1 MRLLPSEA
9 ANTWFEAIFWLDG
22 RCTLSAK
29 VPINA
34 GSIVKPGSTTL
45 HCSSGAFLRPVS
57 DAAFTSLNPTTR
69 LVMIFRCPI
78 RLLYCFA
85 VLVLCA
91 QFASPAVA
99 QFEKRLYHPRPES
112 IPDATDPSLVI
123 DLSDLEEWDE
133 LPPFIDTTGFR
144 TVVFGRED
152 GEDYELLSHVADVAT
167 DGKGAIFIL
176 DAWPGTDAAS
186 DAKTVHVI
194 DTEANYLGN
203 FGRTGDGPGEFMYP
217 RFLMVAD
224 EGNTVLV
231 AGSDRRVV
239 VFKRTESGTFEF
251 DKNLRTSTGASAAC
265 LMRGHFYVVRY
276 QQSSG
281 HVIHKYT
288 MDGDYVTGFGTPYE
302 YDNPGVVRYMSNG
315 ARLSCIEDH
324 GVVAI
329 SHYSIP
335 VIRAYNEEGDQLWV
349 VRVEG
354 IRTGKEITESGSS
367 TTFHGRAGSEKGYG
381 FLRISEAFGDGWL
394 YLSAQKELGDDRRRV
409 LTFRI
414 DPETGAYTHVG
425 SGGVLTITED
435 DLLVFGGLVENE
447 DGFRTP
453 QVVIRSK
460 KEDQ

>member
-1 MRLLPSEA
+1 MTRP
-9 ANTWFEAIFWLDG
+9 
-22 RCTLSAK
+22 
-29 VPINA
+29 VPPLN
-34 GSIVKPGSTTL
+34 STTL
-45 HCSSGAFLRPVS
+45 
-57 DAAFTSLNPTTR
+57 
-69 LVMIFRCPI
+69 LVMIFRCPL
-78 RLLYCFA
+78 RLLVCLA
-85 VLVLCA
+85 VLMVWA
-91 QFASPAVA
+91 QYASPAVA

-112 IPDATDPSLVI
+112 IPEATDPSLVI
-123 DLSDLEEWDE
+123 DLSDLEKWDE

-144 TVVFGRED
+144 TVIFGRED
-152 GEDYELLSHVADVAT
+152 GEDYELLSRVADVAT
-167 DGKGAIFIL
+167 DGKGTIFIL
-176 DAWPGTDAAS
+176 DAMPGTRAAS
-186 DAKTVHVI
+186 EAKTVHVI
-194 DTEANYLGN
+194 DAEANYLGS
-203 FGRTGDGPGEFMYP
+203 FGQTGEGPGEFRYP

-231 AGSDRRVV
+231 AGSDQRVV

-288 MDGDYVTGFGTPYE
+288 MDGDYVKGFGTPYE
-302 YDNPGVVRYMSNG
+302 YDNPMVVRFMSDS
-315 ARLSCIEDH
+315 ASISCIEDH

-329 SHYSIP
+329 SPQSIP

-349 VRVEG
+349 VRVDG
-354 IRTGKEITESGSS
+354 IRNGLEITESGRR
-367 TTFHGRAGSEKGYG
+367 TTFQSSGQSDKGRG
-381 FLRISEAFGDGWL
+381 FARISEAFGDGWL
-394 YLSAQKELGDDRRRV
+394 YLTASKELGDDRRRV

-425 SGGVLTITED
+425 SGGVYTITEA
-435 DLLVFGGLVENE
+435 DLLVHGGLVENE
-447 DGFRTP
+447 DGIRIP

>member
-1 MRLLPSEA
+1 MTRLVPPLNSI
-9 ANTWFEAIFWLDG
+9 IF
-22 RCTLSAK
+22 
-29 VPINA
+29 
-34 GSIVKPGSTTL
+34 
-45 HCSSGAFLRPVS
+45 
-57 DAAFTSLNPTTR
+57 
-69 LVMIFRCPI
+69 LVMIFRCPL
-78 RLLYCFA
+78 RLLVCLA
-85 VLVLCA
+85 VLMLWA
-91 QFASPAVA
+91 QSTPPAIA

-112 IPDATDPSLVI
+112 IPDATDPSLDI
-123 DLSDLEEWDE
+123 DLSDLEKWDE

-251 DKNLRTSTGASAAC
+251 DKNLRTNTGASAAC
-265 LMRGHFYVVRY
+265 LMRGYFYVVRY
-276 QQSSG
+276 EPSSD
-281 HVIHKYT
+281 HIIHKYT
-288 MDGDYVTGFGTPYE
+288 MNGDYVTGFGTPYE
-302 YDNPGVVRYMSNG
+302 YDNPQIVSYMTNG
-315 ARLSCIEDH
+315 ESWLSCNEDH

-329 SHYSIP
+329 SHYLIP

-354 IRTGKEITESGSS
+354 IRTGKEITESGSR
-367 TTFHGRAGSEKGYG
+367 TTSLPREGNRKGHG

-394 YLSAQKELGDDRRRV
+394 YLTASKELGDDRRRV

-414 DPETGAYTHVG
+414 DPETGVYTHVG
-425 SGGVLTITED
+425 SGGMHTITEAN
-435 DLLVFGGLVENE
+435 LLVQERSAENE
-447 DGFRTP
+447 DGFRIP

-460 KEDQ
+460 KEE

>member
-1 MRLLPSEA
+1 MTRLLP
-9 ANTWFEAIFWLDG
+9 
-22 RCTLSAK
+22 
-29 VPINA
+29 P
-34 GSIVKPGSTTL
+34 
-45 HCSSGAFLRPVS
+45 
-57 DAAFTSLNPTTR
+57 LNPTSL
-69 LVMIFRCPI
+69 LVKIFRCPI
-78 RLLYCFA
+78 RLLYYLA
-85 VLVLCA
+85 VLTLWV
-91 QFASPAVA
+91 QSASPAVA

-112 IPDATDPSLVI
+112 IPEATDPSLVI
-123 DLSDLEEWDE
+123 DLSDLEKWDE

-152 GEDYELLSHVADVAT
+152 GEDYELLSYVADIAT
-167 DGKGAIFIL
+167 DGKGTIFIL
-176 DAWPGTDAAS
+176 EAYPGTNAPTTT
-186 DAKTVHVI
+186 KTVHVI
-194 DTEANYLGN
+194 DAEANYLGS
-203 FGRTGDGPGEFMYP
+203 FGQAGEGPGEFRYP

-231 AGSDRRVV
+231 AGSDQRVV
-239 VFKRTESGTFEF
+239 VFKRTEGGTFEF

-265 LMRGHFYVVRY
+265 LMRGHFYVMRY

-302 YDNPGVVRYMSNG
+302 YDNPHIVNYMTNSESW
-315 ARLSCIEDH
+315 LSCNEDH

-329 SHYSIP
+329 SHYLIP

-349 VRVEG
+349 IRVEG
-354 IRTGKEITESGSS
+354 IRTGLEITESGSR
-367 TTFHGRAGSEKGYG
+367 TTSLPREGNRKGHG
-381 FLRISEAFGDGWL
+381 FLQISEAFGDGWL
-394 YLSAQKELGDDRRRV
+394 YLIASKELGDDRRRV

-425 SGGVLTITED
+425 SGGVHTITEA

-447 DGFRTP
+447 DGIRIP

>member
-1 MRLLPSEA
+1 
-9 ANTWFEAIFWLDG
+9 
-22 RCTLSAK
+22 
-29 VPINA
+29 
-34 GSIVKPGSTTL
+34 
-45 HCSSGAFLRPVS
+45 
-57 DAAFTSLNPTTR
+57 
-69 LVMIFRCPI
+69 MIFRCPF
-78 RLLYCFA
+78 RLLVYLA
-85 VLVLCA
+85 VLMLWA
-91 QFASPAVA
+91 QSASPAAA

-112 IPDATDPSLVI
+112 IPEATDPSLVI
-123 DLSDLEEWDE
+123 DLSDLEKWDE

-167 DGKGAIFIL
+167 DGKGTIFIL
-176 DAWPGTDAAS
+176 DAYPGTNAPTTT
-186 DAKTVHVI
+186 KTVHVI
-194 DTEANYLGN
+194 DTEANYLGS
-203 FGRTGDGPGEFMYP
+203 FGRAGEGPGEFRYP

-231 AGSDRRVV
+231 AGSDRRVA

-302 YDNPGVVRYMSNG
+302 YDNPNVVRYISDG
-315 ARLSCIEDH
+315 AWLSCIEDH

-354 IRTGKEITESGSS
+354 IRNGREIAENGSR
-367 TTFHGRAGSEKGYG
+367 TTFFPREGSEKGYG
-381 FLRISEAFGDGWL
+381 LLPISEAFGDGWL

-409 LTFRI
+409 LIFRI

-425 SGGVLTITED
+425 SGGVPTITEAN
-435 DLLVFGGLVENE
+435 LLVMRTSAENE
-447 DGFRTP
+447 YGTRTP

>member
-1 MRLLPSEA
+1 ML
-9 ANTWFEAIFWLDG
+9 W
-22 RCTLSAK
+22 
-29 VPINA
+29 
-34 GSIVKPGSTTL
+34 
-45 HCSSGAFLRPVS
+45 
-57 DAAFTSLNPTTR
+57 
-69 LVMIFRCPI
+69 
-78 RLLYCFA
+78 
-85 VLVLCA
+85 A

-99 QFEKRLYHPRPES
+99 QFEKRLFHPRPKS
-112 IPDATDPSLVI
+112 IPEATDPSLVI
-123 DLSDLEEWDE
+123 DLSDLEKWDE

-152 GEDYELLSHVADVAT
+152 GEDYELLSYVADVAT
-167 DGKGAIFIL
+167 DGKGTIFIL

-194 DTEANYLGN
+194 DTEANYLGS
-203 FGRTGDGPGEFMYP
+203 FGQTGDGPGEFRYP

-251 DKNLRTSTGASAAC
+251 DKNLHTSTGASEAC
-265 LMRGHFYVVRY
+265 LMRGHFYLVRY
-276 QQSSG
+276 LSSSG

-302 YDNPGVVRYMSNG
+302 YDNPSVVRYISDHG
-315 ARLSCIEDH
+315 WLSCNEDR
-324 GVVAI
+324 GVVAF
-329 SHYSIP
+329 SNYFIP
-335 VIRAYNEEGDQLWV
+335 VIRAYNEDGDQLWV
-349 VRVEG
+349 VRVDG
-354 IRTGKEITESGSS
+354 IRTGTEITEGQGS
-367 TTFHGRAGSEKGYG
+367 TTYHGSNRRERGSG

-394 YLSAQKELGDDRRRV
+394 YLTASKVLGDDRRRV

-414 DPETGAYTHVG
+414 DPKTGAYTHVG
-425 SGGVLTITED
+425 SGGLRTITEA
-435 DLLVFGGLVENE
+435 DLLVQSRLVENE
-447 DGFRTP
+447 DGFRIP